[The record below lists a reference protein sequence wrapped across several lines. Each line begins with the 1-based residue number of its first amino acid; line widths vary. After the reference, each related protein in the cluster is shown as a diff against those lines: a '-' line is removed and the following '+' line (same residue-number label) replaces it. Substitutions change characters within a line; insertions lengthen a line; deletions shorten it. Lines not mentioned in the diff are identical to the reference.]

1 MNTLYIMRYLC
12 CRARVVVVWTFLLNS
27 LMRIS
32 GKLEM
37 DFLFESLWL
46 RVVYGNGI
54 TNYLSLQKQR
64 EEKKEG
70 STKEAN
76 IWRNISTTQFTSL
89 MLFYD

>member
-1 MNTLYIMRYLC
+1 
-12 CRARVVVVWTFLLNS
+12 
-27 LMRIS
+27 
-32 GKLEM
+32 M

-76 IWRNISTTQFTSL
+76 IW
-89 MLFYD
+89 